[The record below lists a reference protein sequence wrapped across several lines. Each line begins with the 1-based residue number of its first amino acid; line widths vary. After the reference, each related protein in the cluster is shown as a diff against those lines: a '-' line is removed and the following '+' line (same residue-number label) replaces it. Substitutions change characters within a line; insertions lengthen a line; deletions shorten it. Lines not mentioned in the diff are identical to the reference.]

1 MPRFPRLA
9 LLTLVALAPAL
20 AAGAAEPGG
29 EAAAVAAGR
38 DIAMNTCAWCHTVG
52 PGQEIAPS
60 LRQPTPSFAAIA
72 NGPKASRA
80 YLTGFIRTTHWDEK
94 TTPMT
99 MPGDMLNL
107 SDRQADEVV
116 SYILSLRTRR

>member
-9 LLTLVALAPAL
+9 LLTLVALVPA
-20 AAGAAEPGG
+20 ASQAAEADNP
-29 EAAAVAAGR
+29 AAVAAGR

-52 PGQEIAPS
+52 PGQEIKPS
-60 LRQPTPSFAAIA
+60 LKQPTPSFEAIA

-80 YLTGFIRTTHWDEK
+80 DLSRFIRTTHWDEK